1 MFVRDLIDTTNVYLQ
16 MIEKYCQGSI
26 MVQSKV
32 KSKKPTKKKAPK
44 EKVKKVKKK
53 TSPEEVMVRFANYS
67 NFLSILRSFECLGK
81 V

>member
-32 KSKKPTKKKAPK
+32 KNKKPKKMPKTKEPK
-44 EKVKKVKKK
+44 EKVKKIKKK
-53 TSPEEVMVRFANYS
+53 ASPEEVMVRLANY
-67 NFLSILRSFECLGK
+67 FTFFI
-81 V
+81 